1 MRYDPLVERRS
12 SVVPAIVLGAM
23 AIGGVLSLTTMLS
36 AHPNLDMMPTA
47 KIAPTSRWADRPI
60 TQAGFVM
67 EVAEFTKAPPEYL
80 AEIQPTTGNLR
91 DTLILGDDRRFIRL
105 TIQRQSTTPPQG
117 TTAAQIATTK
127 PADFYVE
134 MVRRSAD
141 AGLSITHAGQPQ
153 IVESR
158 FGKMEI
164 ADINLSGPQG
174 ALTCAGVRMGQY
186 APQFAISGM
195 MCGMTLP
202 LNLEKIACLTDRLE
216 LKDSDDADLIDIF
229 TNADQTTVCKSPRIK
244 PVKMPVAE
252 LVPTPAAP
260 VVKVKKKKK
269 A

>member
-12 SVVPAIVLGAM
+12 SIVPALVLGAM

-36 AHPNLDMMPTA
+36 AHPNVDTTPIA
-47 KIAPTSRWADRPI
+47 KIAPTARWTDRPI
-60 TQAGFVM
+60 TEAGFVL

-91 DTLILGDDRRFIRL
+91 DTVILGEDRRFIRL
-105 TIQRQSTTPPQG
+105 TIQRQSAAAPQQ
-117 TTAAQIATTK
+117 ASVK

-141 AGLSITHAGQPQ
+141 AGLAIARAGQPQ
-153 IVESR
+153 MVESR
-158 FGKMEI
+158 FGKLEI
-164 ADINLSGPQG
+164 ADLSLTGSQG
-174 ALTCAGVRMGQY
+174 TLTCAGVRMAGH

-195 MCGMTLP
+195 MCGMTQP

-216 LKDSDDADLIDIF
+216 LKDGDDADLIDIF
-229 TNADQTTVCKSPRIK
+229 TNADQVSACKTPRIK
-244 PVKMPVAE
+244 QIKMPVAE
-252 LVPTPAAP
+252 AAP
-260 VVKVKKKKK
+260 IAVAPLAKIKKKKK